1 MKKKYICTLEA
12 DINWIDNF
20 DLTFEASNE
29 NEAKAAAFMEVKQ
42 NLHDYFTVCV
52 DEVDSWIN

>member
-29 NEAKAAAFMEVKQ
+29 NEAKAAALVEVKQ

-52 DEVDSWIN
+52 DEVDS